1 MNEKSTKKPSEMV
14 FNSMWSLCNVP
25 DFPTVGKSCC
35 EVLRTPSL
43 REIINTYAETGQI
56 IVHTNSFIDDI
67 PGDDSKLGDYD
78 IVDAW
83 CDANELENARADA
96 LAFKKSSKKPNQ
108 VTNQEPNQ
116 VINQESD

>member
-14 FNSMWSLCNVP
+14 FNSMWSLCDVP

-35 EVLRTPSL
+35 EVIRTPSL

-67 PGDDSKLGDYD
+67 PGDDSKLGEYD

-83 CDANELENARADA
+83 RDANDLENVRAAA
-96 LAFKKSSKKPNQ
+96 LASKKSSKQTP
-108 VTNQEPNQ
+108 QETFKQ
-116 VINQESD
+116 TTQESD